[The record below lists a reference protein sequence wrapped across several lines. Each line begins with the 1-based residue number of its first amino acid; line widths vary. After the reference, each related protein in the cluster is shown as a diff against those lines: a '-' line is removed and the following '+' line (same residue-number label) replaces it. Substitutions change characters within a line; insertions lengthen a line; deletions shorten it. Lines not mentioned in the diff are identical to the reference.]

1 MAQANQQLS
10 ADDLLSALPI
20 AVFITDRDGFI
31 TAFNAAAVTLW
42 GREPET
48 GVTRWCGFASLL
60 ASNEGPMGAEA
71 SPCSIALSSQHDQP
85 AKDAIGVRADGSRVA
100 FAANARLLRDTAG
113 EVIGTLTALT
123 DLSHQPAEGIL
134 KPRFEAIIASS
145 HDAIISKNLDGII
158 TSWNRSAE
166 RVFGY
171 TEDEIIGQSI
181 TVLIP
186 VDRLDEEPKII
197 ERIRNGDMVDH
208 FETIRRRKD
217 GSLVPIS
224 LTISPIR
231 AEDGRIIGVS
241 KIARDISDKYDAE
254 KRIRMLL
261 REVNHRVK
269 NQFAVILS
277 MIRETNRR
285 TTDATEF
292 ERLVRERVMALSRSQ
307 DLLVHGDWRGAD
319 LADLV
324 VSNVRATGDEDMLVI
339 SGEPLLLNPMATQH
353 IGMALHELAM
363 NSARRGV
370 LAKAAGRIKVN
381 WLIDRRDDLQPTLKL
396 SWSEPHVHQELFPEQ
411 GGFGTLV
418 LTRVTP
424 GSVSGRADLSFDG
437 ERLVWTLE
445 APLASLESSG
455 EELPFL

>member
-1 MAQANQQLS
+1 MGQAHQQIS
-10 ADDLLSALPI
+10 ADDLLSALPV
-20 AVFITDRDGFI
+20 AVFITDSDGYI
-31 TAFNAAAVTLW
+31 TAFNAASATLW
-42 GREPET
+42 GREPQP

-60 ASNEGPMGAEA
+60 FTNEQQMEASA
-71 SPCSIALSSQHDQP
+71 SPCSTALASRLDQP
-85 AKDAIGVRADGSRVA
+85 AQDAIGIRADGSRVA
-100 FAANARLLRDTAG
+100 FAANARLLRGRDG

-134 KPRFEAIIASS
+134 KPRFEAIVASS

-186 VDRLDEEPKII
+186 VDRLEEEPKII
-197 ERIRNGDMVDH
+197 ERIRNGDVVDH

-254 KRIRMLL
+254 KRISMLL

-285 TTDATEF
+285 TTDPTEF

-324 VSNVRATGDEDMLVI
+324 VSNVRATGDEDMLVL

-370 LAKAAGRIKVN
+370 LAKSEGRIKVN
-381 WLIDRRDDLQPTLKL
+381 WLVDRRHEPHPTLRL
-396 SWSEPHVHQELFPEQ
+396 SWSEPHDKQELFPEQ

-437 ERLVWTLE
+437 ERLFWTLE
-445 APLASLESSG
+445 APLTSLESSG
-455 EELPFL
+455 EDLPFL

>member
-1 MAQANQQLS
+1 MDQTNQQLS
-10 ADDLLSALPI
+10 ADDLLSALPV
-20 AVFITDRDGFI
+20 AVFITDREGYI
-31 TAFNAAAVTLW
+31 TAFNTASVTLW
-42 GREPET
+42 GREPQP

-60 ASNEGPMGAEA
+60 STNEQPMEAAA
-71 SPCSIALSSQHDQP
+71 SPCSIALSSMLDQP
-85 AKDAIGVRADGSRVA
+85 AKDAIGIRADGTRVA
-100 FAANARLLRDTAG
+100 FAANARLLRDKYG
-113 EVIGTLTALT
+113 SVIGTLTALT

-134 KPRFEAIIASS
+134 KPRFESIIASS

-171 TEDEIIGQSI
+171 THHEIIGQSVTI
-181 TVLIP
+181 LIP
-186 VDRLDEEPKII
+186 VDRLDEEPRII
-197 ERIRNGDMVDH
+197 ERIRNGEVVDH

-241 KIARDISDKYDAE
+241 KIARDISDKYEAE

-285 TTDATEF
+285 TTDPTEF

-324 VSNVRATGDEDMLVI
+324 VSNVRATGDEDMLVL

-353 IGMALHELAM
+353 IGMALQELAM

-370 LAKAAGRIKVN
+370 LARAEGRIKVN
-381 WLIDRRDDLQPTLKL
+381 WLVDRRNDPEPKLKL
-396 SWSEPHVHQELFPEQ
+396 SWSEPHAEQELFPEQ

-424 GSVSGRADLSFDG
+424 GSVSGRADLRFDG
-437 ERLVWTLE
+437 ETLTWTLE

-455 EELPFL
+455 EDLPFL